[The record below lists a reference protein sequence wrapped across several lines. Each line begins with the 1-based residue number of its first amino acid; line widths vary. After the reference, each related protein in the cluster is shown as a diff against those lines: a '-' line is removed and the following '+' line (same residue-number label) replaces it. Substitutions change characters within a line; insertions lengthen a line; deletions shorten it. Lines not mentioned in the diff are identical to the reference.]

1 MDRITIQGFLYL
13 GRQKWM
19 RIKPTQYGYGELG
32 INWINDIYLEHELPQ
47 PVRQAILHGSMGIRP
62 VLEVA

>member
-19 RIKPTQYGYGELG
+19 RIIPTSYEYGERG
-32 INWINDIYLEHELPQ
+32 TIWINDIYLEHELPQ
-47 PVRQAILHGSMGIRP
+47 SVRQAILHGSMGIRP
-62 VLEVA
+62 IMGVA